1 MSADL
6 LAPTTAGRRSRML
19 MVAVTVVGIAGFL
32 VPFWL
37 PADASGQP
45 RSTEAP
51 MLTAVVAVLVLV
63 ALALDLR
70 SHTRSAASVALLG
83 MVAAASGLLRLLD
96 LPGGG
101 SGLFFAILL
110 AGAAFGTWFGLY
122 AGIFAMVVGA
132 LLTGGVGPWLP
143 YQALAAGWIGASAG
157 LLGHVTR
164 RLAPR
169 VEVGILAIFGWLWGF
184 AYGAILN
191 LWFWPVRVGTGD
203 LDWNPDLGLAESL
216 QHYWRFYVTTSF
228 AWDAAGALANAVLIL
243 LTGRAVLEA
252 FRRAA
257 GRLAPH
263 IEFYTPATAS
273 PSEPGR
279 PARPAPPSAATR
291 SGATTPRDVDE
302 RTAP

>member
-1 MSADL
+1 MADL
-6 LAPTTAGRRSRML
+6 LSPTSTNQRSRLL
-19 MVAVTVVGIAGFL
+19 MVAITIVGIAGFL
-32 VPFWL
+32 LPFWL

-45 RSTEAP
+45 RSAEAP
-51 MLTAVVAVLVLV
+51 MLTALVAVLVLV

-70 SHTRSAASVALLG
+70 SHTRSAASIALLG
-83 MVAAASGLLRLLD
+83 MVSAAAGLLRLLD

-101 SGLFFAILL
+101 SGVFFAILL

-157 LLGHVTR
+157 LLGHLTR

-169 VEVGILAIFGWLWGF
+169 WEVVVLAGFGWLWGF
-184 AYGAILN
+184 GYGAIVN
-191 LWFWPVRVGTGD
+191 LWFWPVRVGTGE
-203 LDWNPDLGLAESL
+203 LDWNPGLSVAETV
-216 QHYWRFYVTTSF
+216 QHYWRFYLTTSF

-252 FRRAA
+252 FRRVAH
-257 GRLAPH
+257 RLAPQ
-263 IEFYTPATAS
+263 IEFYTAATTSASEAGSSS
-273 PSEPGR
+273 PSGASAD
-279 PARPAPPSAATR
+279 ARPV
-291 SGATTPRDVDE
+291 TPHVTDE